1 MSNVSYPTDDFGA
14 ATRLDPAILSGR
26 PPAWPGQDRTEASA
40 LRWLVELVAI
50 VCISGLSATGVSAQG
65 EGLSQLPDSVAARI
79 VAFYNAAGTTRF
91 SGEGRV
97 AAGSRIGGPVA
108 VLGGP
113 FDVGGT
119 IDGDLVVIN
128 GDLQLLA
135 GAVITGSVTV
145 VGGRVSGE
153 QLATVNGGVVNH
165 REPLRFRHDAGGL
178 VYTPGRI
185 ETELSAGREF
195 AFGRTDFLIAARHD
209 YNRVEGLPISF
220 GPRIR
225 IGQSNPTLLEGL
237 AIYRSSAGLRIDPD
251 QLGYSIRAE
260 QYLGGGHTARI
271 GMRAFSE
278 MMTIEDLGLSN
289 RENSLATFVLHRDYR
304 DRYEDEG
311 WGAYLRFARS
321 GWPHDLTV
329 EYREE
334 TQRPVSTGSPWS
346 LFDNAD
352 PWRPEPVIARGT
364 LRTISARFVY
374 DTRNEV
380 VDPAA
385 GWYIVAEAEQGLGG
399 AMHIPELTAPGT
411 DSVVAPVTGVRERF
425 AHLTVD
431 VRRFLRLG
439 PGSRLS
445 LRLWG
450 AGSPDGSML
459 PPQRQHVLGGEG
471 TLPGYAPHQFDCG
484 ARRQAVESDNAISFP
499 WYGCDRAAL
508 MQLEYQGAFPWLTA
522 KAEAIGRS
530 LNIEHSL
537 RWVLFFDAGRAWNEP
552 DALGTRGGGPP
563 DFVTDIG
570 IGVRAAGLGFY
581 LAVPL
586 SDAGAGFNFFV
597 RLGRRL

>member
-1 MSNVSYPTDDFGA
+1 MMKGA
-14 ATRLDPAILSGR
+14 NRNDAIAAASVRKGRNIAPLRALAALLALACASGMH
-26 PPAWPGQDRTEASA
+26 APGVR
-40 LRWLVELVAI
+40 
-50 VCISGLSATGVSAQG
+50 AQG
-65 EGLSQLPDSVAARI
+65 EGLSQLPDSVAGRI

-91 SGEGRV
+91 SGEGRI

-113 FDVGGT
+113 FEVGGT

-135 GAVITGSVTV
+135 GASITGLVTV
-145 VGGRVSGE
+145 VGGRVTGAENANVSG
-153 QLATVNGGVVNH
+153 AIVNH

-178 VYTPGRI
+178 VYTPGGL
-185 ETELSAGREF
+185 ESELSAGREF

-209 YNRVEGLPISF
+209 YNRVEGLPISI

-260 QYLGGGHTARI
+260 QFLGGGHTARI
-271 GMRAFSE
+271 GARLFSE
-278 MMTIEDLGLSN
+278 MTTIEDLGLSN
-289 RENSLATFVLHRDYR
+289 RENSLATFVLHTDYR

-311 WGAYLRFARS
+311 WAAYLRFARS
-321 GWPHDLTV
+321 GWPHDLSV

-334 TQRPVSTGSPWS
+334 TQRPVSAGSPWS

-364 LRTISARFVY
+364 LRTLSARFIY
-374 DTRNEV
+374 DSRNEV

-399 AMHIPELTAPGT
+399 TLRMPELTAPGT
-411 DSVVAPVTGVRERF
+411 DSVVAQAIGVRERF

-431 VRRFLRLG
+431 VRRYLRLG

-471 TLPGYAPHQFDCG
+471 SLPGYSAHQFDCG
-484 ARRQAVESDNAISFP
+484 ARRQAVESDKAIAFP
-499 WYGCDRAAL
+499 WYGCDRAVL
-508 MQLEYQGAFPWLTA
+508 LQLEYQGAFPWLTER
-522 KAEAIGRS
+522 AEAIGRS

-537 RWVLFFDAGRAWNEP
+537 RWVLFFDTGRAWNEP
-552 DALGTRGGGPP
+552 DALGARGGGPP
-563 DFVTDIG
+563 DFVTDVG

-581 LAVPL
+581 WAVPL
-586 SDAGAGFNFFV
+586 SDAGSGFNFFV